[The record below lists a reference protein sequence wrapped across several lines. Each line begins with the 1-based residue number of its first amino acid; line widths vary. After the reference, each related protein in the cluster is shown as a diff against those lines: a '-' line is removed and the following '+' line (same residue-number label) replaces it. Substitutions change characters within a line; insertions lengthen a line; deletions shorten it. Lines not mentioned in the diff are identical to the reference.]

1 MTTKS
6 KTKESPKQS
15 RGDLETLMRSRASGS
30 QPLARTEQTNGQS
43 AEESERLRV
52 AKAYKMFVGGEF
64 VRSESGR
71 YFQVQSETKEADPET
86 VNIPRG
92 SRKDA
97 RDAVLAAKNAEAGWA
112 AKTAFNRGQILYR
125 LAEMMESRRG
135 ELEAMLISGG
145 SSEKSAVRE
154 VDASI
159 DRAMF
164 YAGFSDKY
172 QSLLA
177 SSNPVAGPHFNF
189 SVTEPMG
196 VIAII
201 APQRP
206 SLLGLVST
214 ILPVIVSGNVV
225 VAIASEED
233 PRTAVVWTECIATSD
248 LTKGVINVLTGS
260 AKEIAP
266 TLAKHREVIGMDVWT
281 TDSELAASLEK
292 EGADNVKRVK
302 THRDLSESAWL
313 DERVGQG
320 LGFIERYLE
329 TKTIWHPVGL

>member
-1 MTTKS
+1 MSTKS
-6 KTKESPKQS
+6 KTNVLDKSVRGNLEPLMQS
-15 RGDLETLMRSRASGS
+15 RQA
-30 QPLARTEQTNGQS
+30 PLARVEHGSS
-43 AEESERLRV
+43 AAGDSDGDRLRV

-71 YFQVQSETKEADPET
+71 YFQVQGETKEADPDT
-86 VNIPRG
+86 INIPRG

-112 AKTAFNRGQILYR
+112 GKTAFNRGQILYR
-125 LAEMMESRRG
+125 LAEMMESRRD
-135 ELEAMLISGG
+135 ELESMLISGG
-145 SSEKSAVRE
+145 ASEKNAVRE

-196 VIAII
+196 VVAVI
-201 APQRP
+201 APTRP

-225 VAIASEED
+225 VAVASEED
-233 PRTAVVWTECIATSD
+233 PRTPIVWCECLATSD

-260 AKEIAP
+260 PKEIAP
-266 TLAKHREVIGMDVWT
+266 ILAKHREVIGLDAWT
-281 TDSELAASLEK
+281 NDTELSASLEK

-302 THRDLSESAWL
+302 IHRDLSESGWL

-320 LGFIERYLE
+320 IGFIERFLE
-329 TKTIWHPVGL
+329 TKTIWHPVGI